1 MLKKIVW
8 LLVGLFLLVFVAMAY
23 LAWDLDQFLKA
34 PLALK
39 EPISYQ
45 VKSGANVRSIER
57 DFIRLGLLSRPYYF
71 SSYARY
77 KQLSAKIKAG
87 EYRVKV
93 GLTPPQLLDLLVS
106 GKSIQY
112 SLTLVEGWNFKQMMQ
127 AVNNNAILE
136 HQLQGL
142 SNQEIMQRLGYE
154 GEHPEGRFYPDTYA
168 FTRGTS
174 DLKFLQRVYAKMV
187 SALAQEWQKR
197 EKKLP
202 LKSAYEA
209 LILASIVER
218 ETAAIQERPKI
229 AGVFIRRLRKKMRLQ
244 TDPTVIYGMGERYDG
259 NIRSRDLKKDTP
271 YNTYTRSG
279 LTPTPIA
286 MPSGD
291 AIRAVLH
298 PDEDG
303 SLYFVAK
310 GDGSGQHD
318 FSKNLI
324 EHNKAVARYL
334 KRWRQNRR
342 KNKK

>member
-1 MLKKIVW
+1 MLKKI
-8 LLVGLFLLVFVAMAY
+8 LLLLLGLFLLAAAALAY
-23 LAWDLDQFLKA
+23 LAWDLDQFLNR
-34 PLALK
+34 
-39 EPISYQ
+39 PIEAEKTFVYQ
-45 VKSGANVRSIER
+45 VRSGATVRGIEDEFVR
-57 DFIRLGLLSRPYYF
+57 MGVLSRSHYF

-77 KQLSAKIKAG
+77 FGLAEKIKKG
-87 EYRVKV
+87 EYQVEV
-93 GLTPPQLLDLLVS
+93 HLTPPQLLDLLVS
-106 GKSIQY
+106 GKVIQY
-112 SLTLVEGWNFKQMMQ
+112 SLTLVEGWNFKQMMS
-127 AVNNNAILE
+127 AVDNNSILE
-136 HQLQGL
+136 HELKGL
-142 SNQEIMQRLGYE
+142 SKKEIMQRLGYA
-154 GEHPEGRFYPDTYA
+154 GVHPEGRFYPDTYA

-174 DLKFLQRVYAKMV
+174 DLSFLKRSYNKMSSV
-187 SALAQEWQKR
+187 LEREWQKR
-197 EKKLP
+197 QKKLP

-218 ETAAIQERPKI
+218 ETAAVQERPKI

-244 TDPTVIYGMGERYDG
+244 TDPTVIYGMGDRYDG
-259 NIRSRDLKKDTP
+259 NIRRRDLTADTP

-310 GDGSGQHD
+310 GDGSGEHD
-318 FSKNLI
+318 FSKTLI

-334 KRWRQNRR
+334 KRLRQNRR

>member
-1 MLKKIVW
+1 MLKKI
-8 LLVGLFLLVFVAMAY
+8 LLLLLSLFLLAAAALAY
-23 LAWDLDQFLKA
+23 LAWDLKRFLAA
-34 PLALK
+34 PIVLDSALV
-39 EPISYQ
+39 YQ
-45 VKSGANVRSIER
+45 VKSGASVRTIEQ
-57 DFIRLGLLSRPYYF
+57 DFMRLGLLSRPYYF

-77 KQLSAKIKAG
+77 QGLAVKIKAG
-87 EYRVKV
+87 EYQIKSN
-93 GLTPPQLLDLLVS
+93 LTPPQLLDLLVS
-106 GKSIQY
+106 GKVIQY
-112 SLTLVEGWNFKQMMQ
+112 SLTLVEGWNFKQVMS
-127 AVNNNAILE
+127 AVNNNATLE
-136 HQLQGL
+136 HELKGL
-142 SNQEIMQRLGYE
+142 THKEIMQRLGYADV
-154 GEHPEGRFYPDTYA
+154 HPEGRFYPDTYA

-174 DLKFLQRVYAKMV
+174 DLNFLKRSYNKMSSV
-187 SALAQEWQKR
+187 LEREWQKR
-197 EKKLP
+197 QKNLP

-218 ETAAIQERPKI
+218 ETAAVQERPKI
-229 AGVFIRRLRKKMRLQ
+229 SGVFIRRLRKKMRLQ

-259 NIRSRDLKKDTP
+259 NIRRRDLKADTP

-310 GDGSGQHD
+310 GDGSGEHD
-318 FSKNLI
+318 FSKTLI

-334 KRWRQNRR
+334 KRLRQNRR

>member
-8 LLVGLFLLVFVAMAY
+8 LLLGLFLLISAVFAY

-34 PLALK
+34 PLTLK
-39 EPISYQ
+39 EPFSYQ
-45 VKSGANVRSIER
+45 VKSGASVRSIER
-57 DFIRLGLLSRPYYF
+57 DFIDRGLLSRPYYF

-77 KQLSAKIKAG
+77 KKLSAKIKAG
-87 EYRVKV
+87 EYRIET

-112 SLTLVEGWNFKQMMQ
+112 TLTLVEGWNFKQMMQ
-127 AVNNNAILE
+127 AVNNNAVLE

-142 SNQEIMQRLGYE
+142 SNQEIMQRLGHE

-174 DLKFLQRVYAKMV
+174 DLKFLQRVYAKM
-187 SALAQEWQKR
+187 SSTLAKEWQKR
-197 EKKLP
+197 QKKLP
-202 LKSAYEA
+202 LKSAYAA

-218 ETAAIQERPKI
+218 ETAATQERPKI

-310 GDGSGQHD
+310 GDGSGEHS

-324 EHNKAVARYL
+324 EHNQAVARYL
-334 KRWRQNRR
+334 KRWRQKRR